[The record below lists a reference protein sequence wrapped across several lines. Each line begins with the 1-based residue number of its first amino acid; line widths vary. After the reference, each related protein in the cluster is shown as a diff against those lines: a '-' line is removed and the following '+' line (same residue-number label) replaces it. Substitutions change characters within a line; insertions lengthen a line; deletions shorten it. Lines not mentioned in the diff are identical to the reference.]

1 MPTTGT
7 GLSGLLAGRRVL
19 VTGGASGIGAQ
30 VVSTF
35 AAMGATG
42 VVLDLPAASTGAT
55 GDWPV
60 IAADVTDENSVA
72 TAIAAAVAQLGGLD
86 AVVAAA
92 GIVPPWRRPAEEDLH
107 QLDRVLAVNV
117 RGVLATIK
125 HAAPRLGADGTI
137 TVVGSLNSWRGDPNI
152 TAYAASKHAVL
163 GVVRSVALA
172 LGPDGIR
179 VNAVAPGPI
188 ATAALVGRMQSRSAA
203 TGLSVDDALAQAAA
217 GTALR
222 RLATAEDVA
231 RTIAFLTSSLSNGIT
246 GQLIAVDGGVL

>member
-1 MPTTGT
+1 MPPTGT
-7 GLSGLLAGRRVL
+7 GIPGLLAGRRVL

-30 VVSTF
+30 VVATF

-42 VVLDLPAASTGAT
+42 VALDLPAAGPGT
-55 GDWPV
+55 DWPV
-60 IAADVTDENSVA
+60 IPADVTDEDSVA
-72 TAIAAAVAQLGGLD
+72 AAIDAAVAQLGGLD

-92 GIVPPWRRPAEEDLH
+92 GIVPPWQHPVEADLS

-125 HAAPRLGADGTI
+125 HAAPLLGSDGTI

-152 TAYAASKHAVL
+152 TAYVASKHAVL

-188 ATAALVGRMQSRSAA
+188 ATAALLGRMESRSGA
-203 TGLSVDDALAQAAA
+203 TGLSVDEALAGAAA

-231 RTIAFLTSSLSNGIT
+231 QTIAFLSSSLSRGIT